1 MLSLTFLTGD
11 RETGRKSP
19 PKFNSKPL
27 AVSFLKKSV
36 LK

>member
-11 RETGRKSP
+11 RETGQKSP

-27 AVSFLKKSV
+27 QIIALKFANG
-36 LK
+36 